1 MKYSHFDSSIVSKDK
16 TTVENILRRLIDDNY
31 TSVMLTEA
39 DSGYS
44 ILYVNEAFTELTG
57 YSIEEVVGKNPSFLQ
72 GPKTDRKVLES
83 LSQTLNAG
91 HTFQGR
97 TVNYRKDGTEFV
109 MEWRILPI
117 RDSDNQTTHFLAV
130 QREGDANKN

>member
-1 MKYSHFDSSIVSKDK
+1 MKYNHFDSSIVSKDK
-16 TTVENILRRLIDDNY
+16 TTVENILRRVIDDNY

-44 ILYVNEAFTELTG
+44 ILYVNGAFTELTG
-57 YSIEEVVGKNPSFLQ
+57 YSIEEVVGKNPSLLQ
-72 GPKTDRKVLES
+72 GPKTDRKVLKR

-117 RDSDNQTTHFLAV
+117 SDSDNQTTHFLAV